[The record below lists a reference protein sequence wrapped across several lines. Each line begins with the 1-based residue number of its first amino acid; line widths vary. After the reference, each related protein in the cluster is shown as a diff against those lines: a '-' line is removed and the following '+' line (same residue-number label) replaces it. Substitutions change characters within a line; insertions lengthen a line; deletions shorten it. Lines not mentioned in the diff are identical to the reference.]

1 MENIFLQATRQR
13 LRFDKE
19 NTGVNTITTEDLWQ
33 LPLAKLDTIAIA
45 INKKIKETSEESFVK
60 AKSTSNTE
68 LELKLEI
75 LKFIIN
81 TKQEE
86 QKAKQD
92 DLAKQQKIA
101 QLKDLLAD
109 KHQEKLKGLS
119 AEEIEAE
126 LAKLQG

>member
-86 QKAKQD
+86 QK
-92 DLAKQQKIA
+92 KIA